1 MLDESLIRSQ
11 LNNTVS
17 EISLPQLGHH
27 YRGKVRENFIDKENH
42 QRIIIST
49 DRLSAFDRVITT
61 IPFKGQLLNQMSV
74 FWFEKTKHIAP
85 NHIIDVPDPNIVR
98 VHECESLPIEM
109 IVRAYITGSAWRAYQ
124 KGESVSGIIFPPGLK
139 NYQKLPEPVIT
150 PSTKAEVG
158 EHDLPISKEEIIA
171 QGLVDAELYADIEK
185 KTLDLFRFAS
195 DYCAQ
200 NNLILVDCKFEFGKT
215 HDGKVVVIDEIF
227 TPDASRFW
235 IKDTYESRFER
246 GEKPEILD
254 KEFFR
259 QWLITEKKYM
269 GDGPIPEVP
278 DEVKVEFVNRYVQ
291 SYEMITGEKFE
302 PVIEGN
308 VIDRIKKNLKI

>member
-85 NHIIDVPDPNIVR
+85 NHIIDVPDPNVVR

-139 NYQKLPEPVIT
+139 NYQKLPEQTIKLYEYLIMNKSWWDTVDMIASKFIGNMFLRFPDLREEYL
-150 PSTKAEVG
+150 TKWLNSENIWLRRVCILYQLKYK
-158 EHDLPISKEEIIA
+158 ENTDTKILERVISK
-171 QGLVDAELYADIEK
+171 
-185 KTLDLFRFAS
+185 TS
-195 DYCAQ
+195 
-200 NNLILVDCKFEFGKT
+200 NTN
-215 HDGKVVVIDEIF
+215 
-227 TPDASRFW
+227 
-235 IKDTYESRFER
+235 
-246 GEKPEILD
+246 
-254 KEFFR
+254 EFFLNKAIGWILR
-259 QWLITEKKYM
+259 EYSKTNAEYVKNFVKNYNLSNLSKREALKWLNKRERTKK
-269 GDGPIPEVP
+269 
-278 DEVKVEFVNRYVQ
+278 
-291 SYEMITGEKFE
+291 
-302 PVIEGN
+302 
-308 VIDRIKKNLKI
+308 